1 MTKRDVL
8 LEVSDLRVH
17 FPVESVWA
25 RLRGGRPVRAVDGV
39 SFSVER
45 GSALGLVGESG
56 CGKTTTGMAILKL
69 VAHSSGRVVYDGHDL
84 SSLDAAAMLPFRRRI
99 QVIFQDAYASLNPR
113 MSIGDGLAEP
123 LVIHGLFPGRR
134 PERVRQLLDMVGLPG
149 RFVHRYPHELSGGQL
164 QRVTF
169 ARALAVEPE
178 LIICDEPV
186 SALDVSIQ
194 AQIVNLLKD
203 LQRDF
208 RLTYVFISHD
218 LSVVRNLCD
227 RVAVMY
233 LGRIA
238 EIASRRQLYEG
249 AVHPYTRALM
259 SAVPIPDPDVEAARE
274 RVILSGELPSPSD
287 PPSGCRFRTRCPIA
301 VDRCAEAIP
310 DLHEVNPGQW
320 AACIRIR
327 DTP

>member
-1 MTKRDVL
+1 
-8 LEVSDLRVH
+8 
-17 FPVESVWA
+17 
-25 RLRGGRPVRAVDGV
+25 
-39 SFSVER
+39 
-45 GSALGLVGESG
+45 
-56 CGKTTTGMAILKL
+56 MAC
-69 VAHSSGRVVYDGHDL
+69 SP
-84 SSLDAAAMLPFRRRI
+84 DAAR
-99 QVIFQDAYASLNPR
+99 
-113 MSIGDGLAEP
+113 
-123 LVIHGLFPGRR
+123 
-134 PERVRQLLDMVGLPG
+134 ERVRALLDMVGLPSH
-149 RFVHRYPHELSGGQL
+149 FVHRYPHELSGGQL

-208 RLTYVFISHD
+208 RLTYLFISHD

-233 LGRIA
+233 LGQIA

-249 AVHPYTRALM
+249 AVHPYTKALM
-259 SAVPIPDPDVEAARE
+259 SAVPIPDPDVEATRE
-274 RVILSGELPSPSD
+274 RVILHGDLPSPSN

-301 VDRCAEAIP
+301 VDRCGESIP
-310 DLHEVNPGQW
+310 ALREVNQGQW
-320 AACIRIR
+320 AACIRIS
-327 DTP
+327 DST

>member
-1 MTKRDVL
+1 ML
-8 LEVSDLRVH
+8 NEGSFMPGLS
-17 FPVESVWA
+17 FS
-25 RLRGGRPVRAVDGV
+25 GV
-39 SFSVER
+39 SHSWAGEE
-45 GSALGLVGESG
+45 ALKNVDLAIPDGEILCLVGPSG
-56 CGKTTTGMAILKL
+56 CGKTTALHLAAGLERLRHGVIRIGDDIVAGNGIHLPPEERGVGL
-69 VAHSSGRVVYDGHDL
+69 VFQEFALFPHLSVAGNIAFGLRNHSGR
-84 SSLDAAAMLPFRRRI
+84 AARTT
-99 QVIFQDAYASLNPR
+99 
-113 MSIGDGLAEP
+113 
-123 LVIHGLFPGRR
+123 
-134 PERVRQLLDMVGLPG
+134 VRDLLDMVGLPSH
-149 RFVHRYPHELSGGQL
+149 FVHRYPHELSGGQL

-208 RLTYVFISHD
+208 RLTYLFISHD

-238 EIASRRQLYEG
+238 EVASRRQLYEG
-249 AVHPYTRALM
+249 AVHPYTKALM
-259 SAVPIPDPDVEAARE
+259 SAVPIPDPDVEATRE
-274 RVILSGELPSPSD
+274 RVILQGDLPSPSN

-301 VDRCAEAIP
+301 VDRCGESIP
-310 DLHEVNPGQW
+310 ELREVNHGQW
-320 AACIRIR
+320 AACSRISEF
-327 DTP
+327 T

>member
-1 MTKRDVL
+1 
-8 LEVSDLRVH
+8 
-17 FPVESVWA
+17 
-25 RLRGGRPVRAVDGV
+25 
-39 SFSVER
+39 
-45 GSALGLVGESG
+45 
-56 CGKTTTGMAILKL
+56 MAILRL
-69 VAHSSGRVVYDGHDL
+69 VKYSSGRVVFDGEDL
-84 SSLDAAAMLPFRRRI
+84 SDLDASAMLPYRRRI

-123 LVIHGLFPGRR
+123 LAIHGLFPGRR
-134 PERVRQLLDMVGLPG
+134 QERVRALLDMVGLPSH
-149 RFVHRYPHELSGGQL
+149 FVHRHPHELSGGQL

-208 RLTYVFISHD
+208 RLTYLFISHD

-238 EIASRRQLYEG
+238 EIANRRQLYEG
-249 AVHPYTRALM
+249 AVHPYTKALM
-259 SAVPIPDPDVEAARE
+259 SAVPIPDPDVEATRE
-274 RVILSGELPSPSD
+274 RVILQGDLPSPSN

-301 VDRCAEAIP
+301 VDRCGESIP
-310 DLHEVNPGQW
+310 ELREVNHGQW
-320 AACIRIR
+320 AACSRISEF
-327 DTP
+327 T